1 MSNNSIIKEQEM
13 DIFHLFETL
22 WKEKTI
28 ILFFIVLSIILC
40 LSYIFINKK
49 EITYTGE
56 IKITSLNDT
65 DLAPL
70 KLLESNLRK
79 LEKID
84 VNVSE
89 EFYSR
94 SIIINPTPVNET
106 GTILAT
112 DAKQIFDLFY
122 QKLFSFNI
130 ALESAKKIY
139 SSDNDNSEDFY
150 KTKASLISSNIKKMI
165 NVIDRIGTGNFYMQI
180 SYTNKNKKLVEET
193 LVQLINFAS
202 ISVQNQLLETIN
214 LNINNYDRRIQYE
227 IKRLEDDNK
236 LLLENYKITIEDE
249 LIFLKEQAK
258 IARSIGIDKPQV
270 PQIQQATQT
279 IQTTST
285 ARVSTGSLMPE
296 YYQGYIVLENKI
308 NILENRENHQAFI
321 PQYRF
326 NELAIKKLQ
335 NDKKIESLKKSIV
348 DSGLID
354 LKFFPVKY
362 DFESISI
369 SKNQDK
375 NLILIIISAIFGLIL
390 GSFIVIIRVF
400 YLRYKSNI

>member
-1 MSNNSIIKEQEM
+1 MSNNSIIKDREM

-22 WKEKTI
+22 WKDKKI
-28 ILFFIVLSIILC
+28 ILFFIVLTTIIC
-40 LSYIFINKK
+40 LSYIFIEKK

-56 IKITSLNDT
+56 VKITSLNDT

-70 KLLESNLRK
+70 KLLENNLRK

-84 VNVSE
+84 VNISE
-89 EFYSR
+89 DLYAR
-94 SIIINPTPVNET
+94 SIIINSTPVNET
-106 GTILAT
+106 GTILAK

-122 QKLFSFNI
+122 QKLFSFNV
-130 ALESAKKIY
+130 ALRSAKKIY
-139 SSDNDNSEDFY
+139 SSDNDNSDDFY
-150 KTKASLISSNIKKMI
+150 KIKANSISANTKKMI

-193 LVQLINFAS
+193 LVELINFAS

-214 LNINNYDRRIQYE
+214 LNINNYERRIQYE
-227 IKRLEDDNK
+227 IKRLQDDNK

-270 PQIQQATQT
+270 PQIQQSTQT

-285 ARVSTGSLMPE
+285 ARVSAGSLMPE
-296 YYQGYIVLENKI
+296 YYQGFVVLENKI
-308 NILENRENHQAFI
+308 DILENRENHQAFI

-326 NELAIKKLQ
+326 NELAIKKLE
-335 NDKKIESLKKSIV
+335 NDKKTESLKKSIV

-354 LKFFPVKY
+354 LKFYPVKY
-362 DFESISI
+362 DFESMSI
-369 SKNQDK
+369 SKNQD
-375 NLILIIISAIFGLIL
+375 NNSILILISAIFGLIL
-390 GSFIVIIRVF
+390 GSFIVIIRAF